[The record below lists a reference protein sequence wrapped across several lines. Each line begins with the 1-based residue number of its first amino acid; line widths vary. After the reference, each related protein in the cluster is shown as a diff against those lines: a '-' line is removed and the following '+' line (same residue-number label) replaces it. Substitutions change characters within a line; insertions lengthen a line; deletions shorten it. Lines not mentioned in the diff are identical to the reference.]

1 VTAANNYPTHG
12 INLTVTRSWHRLL
25 ALGIAV
31 GMTQAAAPARA
42 QEVEESDNQAWFQYE
57 IRNGITDKLRT
68 SWNLGYREL
77 ISTEDLLGKW
87 SRLHLQ
93 GGAVY
98 AFSRRVSFEG
108 GIGGYY
114 TFQDNPDDRFEL
126 RLWQGAVVRWP
137 QWRLVRRQFDLR
149 HRFRLEQRWIRDR
162 DTGQTDFGL
171 RFRYRLATFIPL
183 NRMTIEDH
191 AIYVPLMS
199 EWFSDLGSA
208 VSEFFAARLRL
219 TTGLG
224 YVVSPNWTLEFRY
237 TAQRSRDE
245 VSNIFTT
252 TDHIFDFRIRT
263 ALRIRELGLFW

>member
-1 VTAANNYPTHG
+1 MILV
-12 INLTVTRSWHRLL
+12 
-25 ALGIAV
+25 AV
-31 GMTQAAAPARA
+31 SAWA
-42 QEVEESDNQAWFQYE
+42 QDLEESDTQAWFEYE

-77 ISTEDLLGKW
+77 VSAEDLLGEW

-93 GGAVY
+93 GDVVY
-98 AFSRRVSFEG
+98 AHSRRVSFEG

-114 TFQDNPDDRFEL
+114 TFQNKPDDRFEL

-149 HRFRLEQRWIRDR
+149 HRFRLEQRWIRAR
-162 DTGQTDFGL
+162 GTGQTDFGV

-183 NRMTIEDH
+183 NRPTIEDE
-191 AIYVPLMS
+191 AFYVPLMS
-199 EWFSDLGSA
+199 EWFSDLGSE

-224 YVVSPNWTLEFRY
+224 YVLSPNWTLELRY
-237 TAQRSRDE
+237 TVQRSRDK
-245 VSNIFTT
+245 VSNVFTT
-252 TDHIFDFRIRT
+252 TDHIFDFRVRT